1 MLESEEN
8 ECPDCHE
15 KDIYP
20 NTLIPN
26 RFLRT
31 SVNNFKNETGYD
43 KMCKPIQRKII
54 HSPPKPIQSI
64 PPPVIPTLSDFVA
77 PENLSSICESKEKDA
92 GLKNNNEEN
101 KETTETSTP
110 TENTNGKFFLLLKII
125 SFKKISES

>member
-31 SVNNFKNETGYD
+31 SVNNFKNETGYE
-43 KMCKPIQRKII
+43 KMCKPIRRKII
-54 HSPPKPIQSI
+54 HTSPPKPIQNN

-77 PENLSSICESKEKDA
+77 PENLPSLTESKEKVA

-101 KETTETSTP
+101 KETSTH
-110 TENTNGKFFLLLKII
+110 TENINGKFFELLKI
-125 SFKKISES
+125 KTISEY